1 MKTTCVVAVLGLML
15 PCMGAAQDVKFE
27 FGTTLNAV
35 LSDTVDARKS
45 KPGDSVGAKTS
56 EDLKVGGIIVIPRG
70 AKLVGQ
76 VTAARAAAA
85 ANEQAKLGF
94 VFERAQLKDGRKIP
108 LHTAFYAL
116 AAPVGASDERAPPAG
131 GGFGGAVGNL
141 GRPAADDTS
150 ALGGGSTEQADLK
163 PSPGAIGGLSSTGTL
178 YASSRGVFGLD
189 GVSLEPNTVPSKGST
204 VILADARNIRLVSG
218 TRLLLSVEST
228 E

>member
-1 MKTTCVVAVLGLML
+1 MKAIWVGLVLGLML
-15 PCMGAAQDVKFE
+15 PRIGDAQDVRFE
-27 FGTTLNAV
+27 FGTTLNAT
-35 LSDTVDARKS
+35 LADTVDARKS
-45 KPGDSVGAKTS
+45 KPGDTVRAKTS
-56 EDLKVGGIIVIPRG
+56 EDVKVAGITVIPRG

-76 VTAARAAAA
+76 VTQAQ
-85 ANEQAKLGF
+85 ANERARLGF
-94 VFERAQLKDGRKIP
+94 VFERAELKDGRRIA

-116 AAPVGASDERAPPAG
+116 AAAEGAASADNPVPSAG

-141 GRPAADDTS
+141 ARPAADDTS
-150 ALGGGSTEQADLK
+150 AFGGGSAKHAELQ
-163 PSPGAIGGLSSTGTL
+163 PSPGAIGGLNSTGTL

-189 GVSLEPNTVPSKGST
+189 GVSLEPNTVPSKGSA

>member
-1 MKTTCVVAVLGLML
+1 MKSTWVAAVLGLML
-15 PCMGAAQDVKFE
+15 PCMGGAQDVRFE
-27 FGTTLNAV
+27 FGTTLNAT

-45 KPGDSVGAKTS
+45 KPGARVEAKTS
-56 EDLKVGGIIVIPRG
+56 EDLKVAGVIVIPRG
-70 AKLVGQ
+70 AKLFGQ
-76 VTAARAAAA
+76 VTEAQAA

-94 VFERAQLKDGRKIP
+94 VFDRAELKDGRKIP

-116 AAPVGASDERAPPAG
+116 AAPAGASDDRLPPPG

-141 GRPAADDTS
+141 ARPAADDTS
-150 ALGGGSTEQADLK
+150 ALGAGSPKQADLK
-163 PSPGAIGGLSSTGTL
+163 PSPGAIGGLNSTGTL

>member
-1 MKTTCVVAVLGLML
+1 MKATWVAAVVGLML
-15 PCMGAAQDVKFE
+15 PCMGAAQEVRFE

-45 KPGDSVGAKTS
+45 KPGDSVAAKTS
-56 EDLKVGGIIVIPRG
+56 EDLKVAGIIVIPRG
-70 AKLVGQ
+70 AKLMGQ
-76 VTAARAAAA
+76 VTEARAAAA
-85 ANEQAKLGF
+85 ANEPAKLGF
-94 VFERAQLKDGRKIP
+94 AFDRAQLKDGRRIP

-116 AAPVGASDERAPPAG
+116 AAPVGAADDRAPPAG

-141 GRPAADDTS
+141 VRPAADDSS
-150 ALGGGSTEQADLK
+150 ASSGGSTKQADLK
-163 PSPGAIGGLSSTGTL
+163 PSPGAIGGLNSTGML

-204 VILADARNIRLVSG
+204 VILAAARNIRLVSG